1 MSKLIKITT
10 PASSQMLTTREMV
23 LEAWVGKDPD
33 SDLVDLAILSA
44 SRTISTWCRRE
55 FIQQVYTERLEAPER
70 RNLVLSEY
78 PVLESPVPV
87 VTADG
92 DAVTSFEVYGDKGFL
107 YRSDGYAWTG
117 PTQWGGLLGASP
129 LAYDR
134 EPTIVALYTA
144 GWITRAMA
152 EIDTTTADLPGDI
165 EDSTIYF
172 AIQLLKSNAG
182 KPLGDPTGVKIGNF
196 TTFFPSADS
205 MSGSGSGYW
214 AESIGDPM
222 LSWMPLR
229 VRRAL
234 LPYRKT
240 I

>member
-1 MSKLIKITT
+1 MIIVDT
-10 PASSQMLTTREMV
+10 PASSLMLTTRAMLLKE
-23 LEAWVGKDPD
+23 WVGVEPD
-33 SDLVDLAILSA
+33 LDLVDLAILSA

-55 FIQQVYTERLEAPER
+55 FVQQVYTERLEAPER
-70 RNLVLSEY
+70 RKLVLSEY
-78 PVLESPVPV
+78 PIKESPVPV

-92 DAVTSFEVYGDKGFL
+92 EAVTNFDVYSNTGML
-107 YRSDGYAWTG
+107 YRNDGYAWTG
-117 PTQWGGLLGASP
+117 PTQWGGPLGASV

-134 EPTIVALYTA
+134 EPTILATYTA
-144 GWITRAMA
+144 GWITREMDAVNY
-152 EIDTTTADLPGDI
+152 DLPGDV
-165 EDSTIYF
+165 EDSAIYF
-172 AIQLLKSNAG
+172 AIQLLKSNSG
-182 KPLGDPTGVKIGNF
+182 QPLGDPTGVKIGNF

-222 LSWMPLR
+222 ISWIPLR